1 MADYSGQMA
10 TQNVMKGD
18 PGDFL
23 MSVIVEHWQQFLT
36 DFYEILAVVIF
47 L

>member
-1 MADYSGQMA
+1 MHSKVD
-10 TQNVMKGD
+10 KGD

-23 MSVIVEHWQQFLT
+23 MSVIVEHWQQFST

-47 L
+47 LQCVKL